1 MGLKVLHFN
10 AFYERQEANDSFTM
24 AWQYLTRMHTIWC
37 TLEHCKKGRHFK
49 LKLYYLHRPYSNH
62 ISYQAS
68 CPPLSCVEYSVTPMW
83 VSLNTSRLLLLLLP
97 LLSLEVPVGA
107 CVEYQ
112 HKNLKTVAYL
122 LFLLLLPFSWGT
134 PELHVS
140 RHATLTTSLILRT
153 ENTYHLG
160 VPGTRPHSSRSLL
173 PLGEYHILSLEE
185 AAETGPEE
193 SSHYI
198 VLAQDLIQNLYMSIK
213 KK

>member
-1 MGLKVLHFN
+1 
-10 AFYERQEANDSFTM
+10 
-24 AWQYLTRMHTIWC
+24 
-37 TLEHCKKGRHFK
+37 
-49 LKLYYLHRPYSNH
+49 
-62 ISYQAS
+62 
-68 CPPLSCVEYSVTPMW
+68 MW

-97 LLSLEVPVGA
+97 LLPSLEVPVGA

-185 AAETGPEE
+185 AAETGPDK

-213 KK
+213 KKIIVWCRGLYLDRSWTEIKNGWDCWMWSHFFNRPSVAGAVLQTPLLLIN